1 MNLMAA
7 LEQGLRSAV
16 GPTAAWYALLA
27 IGLNVHY
34 GFTGL
39 LNFGQVGFML
49 VGAYGVGI
57 SVSVFGWS
65 LWVGVL
71 MSVLAALVLALVL
84 GAPTLRLR
92 ADYFAITTIAAAE
105 VLRLVS
111 NSRISTAFTG
121 GPFGLQYDASTFY
134 AINPLPTPGAL
145 RWWIFSFTRNQ
156 TWVLLVGWTMAL
168 LLSIVVYALMRSP
181 WGRILRSIRE
191 DEDAARAL
199 GKNVFNYKLQSLM
212 LGGVIGAMGG
222 VIYTLAGATVNPNT
236 FRPDITFYAY
246 AMLIVG
252 GVASR
257 FGPMIGAFLFWFVL
271 QSVQALVRQASSAD
285 LLPDWLSGAAT
296 IGGSAFVLTGVVLMI
311 LVVYR
316 PQGMFGNKREMAL
329 DV

>member
-1 MNLMAA
+1 MNLLAA
-7 LEQGLRSAV
+7 FEQGLRSAV

-57 SVSVFGWS
+57 SVAVFGWS

-71 MSVLAALVLALVL
+71 MSILAAVLLALVL

-121 GPFGLQYDASTFY
+121 GPFGLQYSASAFY
-134 AINPLPTPGAL
+134 ELNPLPFPGAL
-145 RWWIFSFTRNQ
+145 RWGPFSFTRNS
-156 TWVLLVGWTMAL
+156 TWALLVGWGLAIVI
-168 LLSIVVYALMRSP
+168 SIIVYALMRSP

-199 GKNVFNYKLQSLM
+199 GKNVFSYKLQSLI
-212 LGGVIGAMGG
+212 LGGVIGALGG

-236 FRPDITFYAY
+236 FRPDITFFAY

-257 FGPMIGAFLFWFVL
+257 FGPLVGAFLFWFVL
-271 QSVQALVRQASSAD
+271 QSTQALVRQASAAD
-285 LLPDWLSGAAT
+285 LLPDWLSGAAAV
-296 IGGSAFVLTGVVLMI
+296 GGSSFVLTGIVLMI

-316 PQGMFGNKREMAL
+316 PQGMFGNRREMAL